1 MQTLD
6 FSALEHNALYYKK
19 LLGNS
24 KLCAVVKNDA
34 YGHGAVHV
42 ARYLDGIVDF
52 FAVGNVDEAAR
63 IDFVSRD
70 VLLLLPQPRV
80 ATDEAVRRGFV
91 LSVDSLQ
98 TLQTVID
105 SSNRLAI
112 PARIHIKID
121 SGMTRLGFRY
131 DELTGVILRVQRC
144 PRLAVEGVY
153 SHFYGETVA
162 SCDKQLNAFL
172 PCAEVLEKAFCKTL
186 VKHIANSR
194 GALLSSKYRLDMAR
208 IGLGLYGYGNSDC
221 IPVKTVTANV
231 IAVKDVEA
239 GEAVGYGAKYV
250 AQRRRRIAVVD
261 VGYARGFSR
270 ALVGVQIKINGRLC
284 SVVAVCMAM
293 IMVDVT
299 DVENVCVGNVATL
312 IGDGVD
318 ASNGLV
324 SVYESLCNLR

>member
-1 MQTLD
+1 MLYCQFGEVRLQTLD

-162 SCDKQLNAFL
+162 SCDK
-172 PCAEVLEKAFCKTL
+172 VLEKAFCKTL

-299 DVENVCVGNVATL
+299 D
-312 IGDGVD
+312 